1 MSVKKAAADKRSA
14 PAKTV
19 QKRGSVNHVSVQKA
33 RSVNQRAAKPGTTP
47 EAAQARRLKFVEA
60 YISNGENATDAAI
73 AAGFSAHTAG
83 SQGSRLLKDVNVQAQ
98 IRERRAQLLNK
109 LELTTEAVLRSL
121 AQAVFFDPRKLYRP
135 DGTLKAVHELD
146 DDTAMALAGLEV
158 TQEMGPG
165 PVDTELEPQP
175 HGGGLKR
182 QQGQKVLRSITA
194 KVKWHDKTAARE
206 QAMKHLGLFKA
217 DNTQRTLLGDV
228 PRDRLK
234 ALVAK
239 LAGG

>member
-1 MSVKKAAADKRSA
+1 MKGATRKKPAPKKAA
-14 PAKTV
+14 PARK
-19 QKRGSVNHVSVQKA
+19 
-33 RSVNQRAAKPGTTP
+33 KPGKVGTSQAAA
-47 EAAQARRLKFVEA
+47 EARKLRFVEA
-60 YISNGENATDAAI
+60 MIATDDNITQAAVM
-73 AAGFSAHTAG
+73 AGFSARSAAQ
-83 SQGSRLLKDVNVQAQ
+83 QGSRLLKDAKVQQ
-98 IRERRAQLLNK
+98 LLKDRRAALLSK
-109 LELTTEAVLRSL
+109 LELTSESVLRSL
-121 AQAVFFDPRKLYRP
+121 AQSVFFDPRKLYRV
-135 DGTLKAVHELD
+135 DGTLKDVHELD

-158 TQEMGPG
+158 TEEMGPA

-182 QQGQKVLRSITA
+182 QQGRKVLRSITA

-228 PRDRLK
+228 PRDKLK
-234 ALVAK
+234 AIVAR